1 MQKKILI
8 VGGTGFFGYHLCK
21 IFLKLKYGVSSLSKS
36 KPKKIR
42 KLSNVKYFYGDISK
56 EKNGKTLTLFR
67 ALEDRKEFDDIG
79 NFSNSWN
86 VFNSFL

>member
-1 MQKKILI
+1 MPEKKI
-8 VGGTGFFGYHLCK
+8 
-21 IFLKLKYGVSSLSKS
+21 SSLEKNGYIKS
-36 KPKKIR
+36 LPK
-42 KLSNVKYFYGDISK
+42 GADINDYENISIK

-86 VFNSFL
+86 VFNSLL

>member
-1 MQKKILI
+1 MPEKKI
-8 VGGTGFFGYHLCK
+8 
-21 IFLKLKYGVSSLSKS
+21 SSLEKIGYIKS
-36 KPKKIR
+36 LPKGANI
-42 KLSNVKYFYGDISK
+42 NDYENINIK

-67 ALEDRKEFDDIG
+67 ALEDRKEFDEIG